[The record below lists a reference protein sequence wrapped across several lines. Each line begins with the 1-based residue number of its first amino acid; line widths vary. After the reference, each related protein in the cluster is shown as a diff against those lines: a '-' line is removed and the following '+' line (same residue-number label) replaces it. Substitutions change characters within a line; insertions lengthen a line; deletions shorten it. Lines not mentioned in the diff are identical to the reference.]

1 MGLNEMNFK
10 NEKYNDKKEVDL
22 YSLDP
27 FESSDSDKASS
38 SSSNDLDILV
48 ELEDDAKMKWIIKR
62 KLMNNK
68 KNIIGYDK
76 LLEVWSKRPFDSDD
90 EKNLNNLKFKWRWKR
105 SVELKAVNHPERKE
119 EYIVFGLLP
128 KLEISFHRN
137 KLVEDDSSYHESL
150 V

>member
-76 LLEVWSKRPFDSDD
+76 LLEVW
-90 EKNLNNLKFKWRWKR
+90 
-105 SVELKAVNHPERKE
+105 
-119 EYIVFGLLP
+119 
-128 KLEISFHRN
+128 
-137 KLVEDDSSYHESL
+137 
-150 V
+150 